1 LKISLEKIVKKL
13 PSGKGPG
20 TATTSGGRIRRG
32 WRIGLALLSA
42 GLLLLSFP
50 SLDRPEA
57 AWVALAPLL
66 LAVGGGEE
74 TASPRWA
81 FGLGWL
87 TGIIWIFFAENW
99 IAHSMIVYGQFVTV
113 LAYGVALLFA
123 AILAIFPGLFA
134 LAMRELVRSFG
145 WMAFGAA
152 PIVWVAGE
160 WLRQAITGVTWNA
173 IGISQVGQ
181 YRVARLAQ
189 YGGVYLVS
197 AEVVALSAI
206 LVLVIRLRQRS
217 AGRVA
222 VLLGLAATLLYFLPS
237 TAQPVE
243 GETGAVVRVGGIQP
257 NLPPDGTTHPERL
270 GEDLENHL
278 RLTRE
283 TVAARREGG
292 GGLDLMVWAE
302 SPLSLF
308 HDTDPVLREL
318 LAALAKE
325 TGAYLII
332 NGVGREGEA
341 FFNSLHLI
349 DPRPTQALESPR
361 RYDKMRLVPFGE
373 YVPFRAILGRFVPAI
388 TGDFQPGE
396 EAVVHLLRLE
406 TERTATITDEAGEIT
421 PKIERTTNFVRVG
434 GFICYEA
441 AYPDLVRQFVRN
453 GATLLVNISNDAW
466 FGETAGPRQHLAH
479 ARMRAIE
486 TDRDLIRVTNSGISA
501 LLTADGRVV
510 DPLPSFIT
518 GTQIW
523 EAQARRSQT
532 IYVRHGDWFAISST
546 LLTFA
551 LLGGSIW
558 RRSRRAPL
566 P

>member
-1 LKISLEKIVKKL
+1 V
-13 PSGKGPG
+13 
-20 TATTSGGRIRRG
+20 
-32 WRIGLALLSA
+32 GLALLSA
-42 GLLLLSFP
+42 GLLLLCFP

-66 LAVGGGEE
+66 LAVGGGQE
-74 TASPRWA
+74 TASSRQA

-87 TGIIWIFFAENW
+87 TGIVWIFFAENW

-123 AILAIFPGLFA
+123 AILAIFVGLFT
-134 LAMRELVRSFG
+134 LGMRELVRSFG

-173 IGISQVGQ
+173 LGISQVGQ

-197 AEVVALSAI
+197 AEVVAVSAV
-206 LVLVIRLRQRS
+206 LVLALRLRQRS

-222 VLLGLAATLLYFLPS
+222 ALLGLAATLLYFLPS
-237 TAQPVE
+237 TAQPVT
-243 GETGAVVRVGGIQP
+243 GETGALVRVGGIQP
-257 NLPPDGTTHPERL
+257 NLPPDGTARPERL
-270 GEDLENHL
+270 AEDLESHL

-283 TVAARREGG
+283 TVAEQGG
-292 GGLDLMVWAE
+292 GEKRVDLMVWAE

-308 HDTDPVLREL
+308 HDTDPVLRERL
-318 LAALAKE
+318 STLAKE
-325 TGAYLII
+325 TGAYLVV
-332 NGVGREGEA
+332 NGVGREGES

-349 DPRPTQALESPR
+349 DPRPTQTLEPAR
-361 RYDKMRLVPFGE
+361 RYDKIRLVPFGE
-373 YVPFRAILGRFVPAI
+373 YVPFRNILGRFVPAI
-388 TGDFQPGE
+388 TGDFQPGRD
-396 EAVVHLLRLE
+396 AIVHLLKLE
-406 TERTATITDEAGEIT
+406 TERAATITGEAGETT
-421 PKIERTTNFVRVG
+421 PPLLKIERTTNFVRIG

-453 GATLLVNISNDAW
+453 GATLLVNVSNDAW

-501 LLTADGRVV
+501 LLTADGRVI
-510 DPLPSFIT
+510 DPLPSFVT
-518 GTQIW
+518 GTQVW
-523 EAQARRSQT
+523 EAQARRGQT
-532 IYVRHGDWFAISST
+532 IYVRHGDWFAISCT
-546 LLTFA
+546 VLTFA
-551 LLGGSIW
+551 LLGGVVW
-558 RRSRRAPL
+558 RRSRHAP
-566 P
+566 

>member
-1 LKISLEKIVKKL
+1 V
-13 PSGKGPG
+13 
-20 TATTSGGRIRRG
+20 
-32 WRIGLALLSA
+32 GLALLSA

-50 SLDRPEA
+50 SFDRPEA

-74 TASPRWA
+74 TASPRRA

-134 LAMRELVRSFG
+134 LGMRELVRSFG

-152 PIVWVAGE
+152 PLVWVASE

-206 LVLVIRLRQRS
+206 LVLVVRLRQRS
-217 AGRVA
+217 AGRAA

-257 NLPPDGTTHPERL
+257 NLPPDGTAHPERL
-270 GEDLENHL
+270 DEDLENHL

-283 TVAARREGG
+283 TAAADGEAEE
-292 GGLDLMVWAE
+292 GLDLMVWAE

-308 HDTDPVLREL
+308 HDSDPALRER
-318 LAALAKE
+318 LATLAKE

-341 FFNSLHLI
+341 YFNSLHLI
-349 DPRPTQALESPR
+349 DPRPTQALEPPR
-361 RYDKMRLVPFGE
+361 RYDKIRLVPFGE
-373 YVPFRAILGRFVPAI
+373 YVPFRAVLGRFVPAI
-388 TGDFQPGE
+388 TGDFQPGR
-396 EAVVHLLRLE
+396 EAIVHLLRLE

-421 PKIERTTNFVRVG
+421 SPHLKIERTTNFVRVG

-453 GATLLVNISNDAW
+453 GATLLVNVSNDAW

-510 DPLPSFIT
+510 DPLPSFVT

-523 EAQARRSQT
+523 EARARRSQT
-532 IYVRHGDWFAISST
+532 IYVRHGDWFAISCT

-558 RRSRRAPL
+558 RRRSRPTPNPSAPGS
-566 P
+566 PEIEERRGR